1 MSPMNTTEREPVLA
15 RVGQIGAD
23 RAARPQSPASPN
35 TEGNRL
41 EQLLPQIRDLAQK
54 VGGYDK
60 LAELARELNRNG
72 E

>member
-1 MSPMNTTEREPVLA
+1 MSQTNVDHEPVLA
-15 RVGQIGAD
+15 RGGAIGAD
-23 RAARPQSPASPN
+23 TAARPQSPASPN
-35 TEGNRL
+35 TEGDRL